1 MIAILGVLLAGTAV
15 AQSLTPT
22 FVQGAAFS
30 TGSRILT
37 ITVTLTQPVAA
48 GDLLVGWFSQYNAPA
63 AQVQVSDNVNGVWTR
78 APGSLQFLDNAGD
91 IALYYRENSQAAPG
105 GLTITVS
112 VPSIAYLQGT
122 VADYAGVALAGS
134 LEQIAS
140 ARGQGTAVDTGTTA
154 AVGAGEL
161 VFAAF
166 VTGGS
171 PMTVTPGSS
180 AGVPYTQRARN
191 SSGSSFEED
200 ITSSAA
206 GAQRGTATL
215 GTATGWYA
223 VCAVFHPTPATTT
236 TSTGST
242 TTTAIAT
249 TTTTTTLAGA
259 CNNPTAIPAQGG
271 TFSGTTSGASS
282 QAGSCG
288 SSGSAPERVFQWT
301 PAVSGTATI
310 ETCGA
315 GTNFDSVLY
324 LRSGVCAGGA
334 EVGCNDD
341 ACVNSSGLLRA
352 SRITPAVTA
361 GQTYF
366 IVVDGYAGAQGTF
379 NLTVTPPAAATTTT
393 TTTST
398 PTTTTSTTT
407 TSTTTTSTATS
418 TTTTTLAGACGS
430 PAVIPAQGGTFSG
443 TTSGA
448 SSQAGSCGSSGS
460 APERVYQWTPAVSG
474 AATIETCGA
483 GTNFDSVIYM
493 RSGACAGGPELGCN
507 DDACSNSSGLFHAS
521 RITPTVTAGQTY
533 FIIVDGY
540 SGASGTFAL
549 KVAPPGASSTT
560 TTSTSTTSSSTATTT
575 TLMTACRLPATG
587 QTTCWNSSGAVI
599 SCAGT
604 GEDGELRKGAPLTY
618 VDNGDGTVTDVN
630 TGLMWEKL
638 SHDGTVH
645 DDHNT
650 YTWTNAFAHVAT
662 LNRTNFAGHADWRLP
677 NVRELLSIV
686 TYQNL
691 IPTVTPAFDNRCSS
705 GCDVT
710 RCSCTFSGDTW
721 TSTSETAS
729 PSRQWFVD
737 FQDAQVGAGLEGG
750 TGPARAVRD
759 TSTGCPLPATGQTTC
774 WNSSGNVISC
784 AGTGQDGELR
794 RGAPLAYA
802 DNGNGTVTDLNTG
815 LVWEKLSD
823 DGTVHDKDNTY
834 TWANAFTG
842 HVAALNAARFAG
854 YTDWRLPNVRE
865 LQSIVNYQSSN
876 PMVSSAF
883 KTNCAPGCPATGCSC
898 TASGNYWSST
908 SSVSSPSR
916 AWFVS
921 FRYGNVDA
929 FNSSGSKSVAA
940 FVRAVRGGS

>member
-1 MIAILGVLLAGTAV
+1 MPTGRKLQAPCARFVRSRIVLKLLPSARSAASLAVIAILGVLLAGTAV

-48 GDLLVGWFSQYNAPA
+48 GDLLVGWFAQYNAP

-78 APGSLQFLDNAGD
+78 GPGSLQFLDNAGD

-161 VFAAF
+161 VFAAS

-223 VCAVFHPTPATTT
+223 VCAVFHPTLATTT

-301 PAVSGTATI
+301 PALSGTATI

-352 SRITPAVTA
+352 SRITP
-361 GQTYF
+361 
-366 IVVDGYAGAQGTF
+366 
-379 NLTVTPPAAATTTT
+379 
-393 TTTST
+393 
-398 PTTTTSTTT
+398 
-407 TSTTTTSTATS
+407 
-418 TTTTTLAGACGS
+418 
-430 PAVIPAQGGTFSG
+430 
-443 TTSGA
+443 
-448 SSQAGSCGSSGS
+448 
-460 APERVYQWTPAVSG
+460 
-474 AATIETCGA
+474 
-483 GTNFDSVIYM
+483 
-493 RSGACAGGPELGCN
+493 
-507 DDACSNSSGLFHAS
+507 
-521 RITPTVTAGQTY
+521 TVTAGQTY

-540 SGASGTFAL
+540 GGASGTFAL
-549 KVAPPGASSTT
+549 KVTPPGGSSTTTTTTPTTTTTASTSTTTTSTSTTTTSTSTT
-560 TTSTSTTSSSTATTT
+560 TTSTSTTSSSTTTTT

-604 GEDGELRKGAPLTY
+604 GQDGELRKGAPLTY

-630 TGLMWEKL
+630 TGLMWEKH

-645 DDHNT
+645 DDHNK
-650 YTWTNAFAHVAT
+650 YTWANAFAHVAT

-677 NVRELLSIV
+677 NVRELPSIV

-691 IPTVTPAFDNRCSS
+691 IPTVAPAFDNRCSS

-729 PSRQWFVD
+729 PSKQWFVD
-737 FQDAQVGAGLEGG
+737 FQDAQVGTGLEGG

-815 LVWEKLSD
+815 LVWEKVSD

-842 HVAALNAARFAG
+842 HVATLNATSFAG
-854 YTDWRLPNVRE
+854 HTDWRLPNVRE

-929 FNSSGSKSVAA
+929 FSSSGSKSVAA

>member
-1 MIAILGVLLAGTAV
+1 MIAILGVLLASTAV

-48 GDLLVGWFSQYNAPA
+48 GDLLVGWFAQYNAP

-78 APGSLQFLDNAGD
+78 GPGSLQFLDNAGD

-161 VFAAF
+161 VFAAS

-223 VCAVFHPTPATTT
+223 VCAVFHPTLATTT

-352 SRITPAVTA
+352 SRITP
-361 GQTYF
+361 
-366 IVVDGYAGAQGTF
+366 
-379 NLTVTPPAAATTTT
+379 
-393 TTTST
+393 
-398 PTTTTSTTT
+398 
-407 TSTTTTSTATS
+407 
-418 TTTTTLAGACGS
+418 
-430 PAVIPAQGGTFSG
+430 
-443 TTSGA
+443 
-448 SSQAGSCGSSGS
+448 
-460 APERVYQWTPAVSG
+460 
-474 AATIETCGA
+474 
-483 GTNFDSVIYM
+483 
-493 RSGACAGGPELGCN
+493 
-507 DDACSNSSGLFHAS
+507 
-521 RITPTVTAGQTY
+521 TVTAGQTY

-540 SGASGTFAL
+540 GGASGTFAL
-549 KVAPPGASSTT
+549 KVTPPGGSTTTTTTPTTTTTASTSTTTTASTSTTTTASTSTT
-560 TTSTSTTSSSTATTT
+560 TTSTSTTSSSTTTTT
-575 TLMTACRLPATG
+575 TLMTACRLPGTG

-645 DDHNT
+645 DEHNT
-650 YTWTNAFAHVAT
+650 YTWTNVFAHVAT

-815 LVWEKLSD
+815 LVWEKVSD

-842 HVAALNAARFAG
+842 HVATLNATSFAG
-854 YTDWRLPNVRE
+854 HTDWRLPNVRE
-865 LQSIVNYQSSN
+865 LQSIVNYQSSS

-883 KTNCAPGCPATGCSC
+883 KTNCGPGCPATGCSC

-929 FNSSGSKSVAA
+929 FSSSGSKSVAA

>member
-1 MIAILGVLLAGTAV
+1 MTTGRKLQASCARFVRSRIVVKISPSARSAASLAVIAILGVLLASTAV
-15 AQSLTPT
+15 AQSPTPT

-30 TGSRILT
+30 TGSRVLT

-171 PMTVTPGSS
+171 PMTVTPGCS

-223 VCAVFHPTPATTT
+223 VCAVFHPT
-236 TSTGST
+236 
-242 TTTAIAT
+242 
-249 TTTTTTLAGA
+249 L
-259 CNNPTAIPAQGG
+259 
-271 TFSGTTSGASS
+271 
-282 QAGSCG
+282 
-288 SSGSAPERVFQWT
+288 
-301 PAVSGTATI
+301 
-310 ETCGA
+310 
-315 GTNFDSVLY
+315 
-324 LRSGVCAGGA
+324 
-334 EVGCNDD
+334 
-341 ACVNSSGLLRA
+341 
-352 SRITPAVTA
+352 
-361 GQTYF
+361 
-366 IVVDGYAGAQGTF
+366 
-379 NLTVTPPAAATTTT
+379 ATTTT

-398 PTTTTSTTT
+398 TTTPTV
-407 TSTTTTSTATS
+407 TS

-507 DDACSNSSGLFHAS
+507 DDACSDSSGLFHAS

-560 TTSTSTTSSSTATTT
+560 STSTSTTSSSTTTTT
-575 TLMTACRLPATG
+575 TLMTACRLPGTG

-650 YTWTNAFAHVAT
+650 YTWTNVFAHVAT

-750 TGPARAVRD
+750 TGPARAVQD

-815 LVWEKLSD
+815 LVWEKVSD

-842 HVAALNAARFAG
+842 HVATLNATSFAG
-854 YTDWRLPNVRE
+854 HTDWRLPNVRE
-865 LQSIVNYQSSN
+865 LQSIVNYQSSS

-929 FNSSGSKSVAA
+929 FSSSGSKSVAA